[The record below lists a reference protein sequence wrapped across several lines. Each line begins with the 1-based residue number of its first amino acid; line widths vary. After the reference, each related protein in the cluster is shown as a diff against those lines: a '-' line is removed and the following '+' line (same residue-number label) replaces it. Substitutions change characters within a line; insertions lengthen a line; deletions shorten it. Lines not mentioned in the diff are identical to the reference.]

1 MTELILAS
9 TSKYRKE
16 LLGRLELPFRCVAPG
31 VNEELLKQKGLKPKV
46 LAQELALLKAQS
58 VAKKHPNAI
67 IIGSDQVAAIDELI
81 LDKPGDRTTAFKQLS
96 LMQGREHFLFTAVA
110 VITPSQEIQFI
121 DTTTLSMKN
130 LTDEQINRYLDR
142 DEPFDCAGSY
152 KIETSGISLF
162 ESVVSEDFTAI
173 TGLPLIIL
181 SKYLQKLG
189 YDLP

>member
-9 TSKYRKE
+9 TSRYRKE
-16 LLGRLELPFRCVAPG
+16 LLARLELPFKCVAPG
-31 VNEELLKQKGLKPKV
+31 VDEQVLKEKGLAPKE
-46 LAQELALLKAQS
+46 LASQLALLKAQA

-67 IIGSDQVAAIDELI
+67 IIGSDQVAAIDELV
-81 LDKPGDRTTAFKQLS
+81 LDKPGDEATAFKQLS
-96 LMQGREHFLFTAVA
+96 LMRGREHYLFTAVA
-110 VITPSQEIQFI
+110 LVTPAKEIQFI
-121 DTTTLSMKN
+121 DTTTLNMKN
-130 LTDEQINRYLDR
+130 LTDEQIKRYLDR

-162 ESVVSEDFTAI
+162 ESVTSEDFTAI

-181 SKYLQKLG
+181 SKHLQNLG

>member
-16 LLGRLELPFRCVAPG
+16 LLERLELPFRCVAPG
-31 VNEELLKQKGLKPKV
+31 VNEDILKQQGLKPKK
-46 LAQELALLKAQS
+46 LAQELAFLKAQS

-67 IIGSDQVAAIDELI
+67 IIGSDQVASIDELI
-81 LDKPGDRTTAFKQLS
+81 LDKPGNRATAFKQLS

-110 VITPSQEIQFI
+110 VVAPAQEIQFI

-130 LTDEQINRYLDR
+130 LTGEQINRYLDR

-173 TGLPLIIL
+173 TGLPLIML